1 MSLVP
6 FSLFFHLFSP
16 QTWAQLRDLHSVNR
30 AAAFKPIAECGWLLK
45 GDSPCGC
52 YITNH
57 LKDNVSLTC
66 LWIMC
71 CSLVM
76 QLLSNAV
83 CVCACLGIPCET
95 PITYLCCIF
104 HICYLHSSFILYF
117 FRRCIINCR
126 DRWGMLDL
134 INNKFTPK
142 DSLIHSFYR

>member
-1 MSLVP
+1 MSVYVP
-6 FSLFFHLFSP
+6 RPTSLYSFTCSHPRLEPNCGTCTALAGRLLS
-16 QTWAQLRDLHSVNR
+16 
-30 AAAFKPIAECGWLLK
+30 KPTAERWWLLR

-95 PITYLCCIF
+95 PIICLCCIF
-104 HICYLHSSFILYF
+104 HICYLHSSFIFVLF
-117 FRRCIINCR
+117 QEVHRQLRRPMRHVRLN
-126 DRWGMLDL
+126 
-134 INNKFTPK
+134 
-142 DSLIHSFYR
+142 